1 VSKVES
7 KGYIHIARV
16 DRLGGRLIS
25 MYHGTN
31 IAHKFDL
38 PYQISWPDFHDFEVS
53 NYQEL
58 FSEISALGV

>member
-7 KGYIHIARV
+7 KGYIHIARA

-53 NYQEL
+53 NYTPAPEL
-58 FSEISALGV
+58 T

>member
-1 VSKVES
+1 
-7 KGYIHIARV
+7 
-16 DRLGGRLIS
+16 